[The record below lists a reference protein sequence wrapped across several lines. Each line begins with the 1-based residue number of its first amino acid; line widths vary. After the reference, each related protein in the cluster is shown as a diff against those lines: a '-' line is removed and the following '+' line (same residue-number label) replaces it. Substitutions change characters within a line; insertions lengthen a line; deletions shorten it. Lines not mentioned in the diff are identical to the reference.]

1 MFRRADAGI
10 NRVSKSK
17 PLEVCSACNAGH
29 GQPSLCITAV
39 HETPDTNAQATAC
52 GNDEELL
59 FFVLCVAAVGAEVV
73 PPKVKVAD
81 VRDQLQ
87 KQLDEHT
94 PRCLNDD

>member
-1 MFRRADAGI
+1 MLAMG
-10 NRVSKSK
+10 S
-17 PLEVCSACNAGH
+17 LACVF
-29 GQPSLCITAV
+29 TAV
-39 HETPDTNAQATAC
+39 HETPDANAQATAC